1 VPEPRFRRRK
11 EDRPQEITEA
21 ALAAFAE
28 KGYAATRVDEV
39 AKRAGVSKGL
49 LYLYFKTKED
59 LFKAVVRSFVVPK
72 IDELTAIIESSEL
85 SSEEFLRGPFLD
97 FVKTLPGSP
106 ISILVRLMISE
117 GPKHPDL
124 LQFYWDNVVSRGL
137 AALKQLVDRGVANG
151 EFRRSCVNEFPHL
164 FVMPVVFSVI
174 FKLLFEKQCPDTD
187 ALIEAQVS
195 LLINHMKGEH
205 S

>member
-1 VPEPRFRRRK
+1 MPEPRFRRRK

-59 LFKAVVRSFVVPK
+59 LFKAVIRSFVVPK
-72 IDELTAIIESSEL
+72 IDELAAVIESSEL

-97 FVKTLPGSP
+97 FVKSLPGSP

-137 AALKQLVDRGVANG
+137 AALTELLDRGVESG
-151 EFRRSCVNEFPHL
+151 EFQRSVVNELPHL

-187 ALIEAQVS
+187 KLIEAQVD
-195 LLINHMKGEH
+195 LLIAHMKGETK
-205 S
+205 